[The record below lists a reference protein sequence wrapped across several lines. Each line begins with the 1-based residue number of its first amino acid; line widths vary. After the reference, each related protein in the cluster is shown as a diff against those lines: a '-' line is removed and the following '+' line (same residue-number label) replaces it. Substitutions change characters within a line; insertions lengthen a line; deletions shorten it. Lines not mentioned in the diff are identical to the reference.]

1 MGAFLRG
8 SFIVCKCSF
17 FERCSQDAERGQEA
31 EQSQEMERR
40 QPPPLE
46 RRVPDPPGAPPPQTL
61 QINLGDFQ
69 SKVSLARGYVHAP
82 PLGCVFCL
90 AVVGARHPRPPA
102 YRLPA
107 RHWAAA
113 NAATSFNTPAA
124 RVRARPRGCWRGA
137 DRGVAP

>member
-1 MGAFLRG
+1 MGAFHRG

-82 PLGCVFCL
+82 PLG
-90 AVVGARHPRPPA
+90 
-102 YRLPA
+102 
-107 RHWAAA
+107 
-113 NAATSFNTPAA
+113 
-124 RVRARPRGCWRGA
+124 
-137 DRGVAP
+137 